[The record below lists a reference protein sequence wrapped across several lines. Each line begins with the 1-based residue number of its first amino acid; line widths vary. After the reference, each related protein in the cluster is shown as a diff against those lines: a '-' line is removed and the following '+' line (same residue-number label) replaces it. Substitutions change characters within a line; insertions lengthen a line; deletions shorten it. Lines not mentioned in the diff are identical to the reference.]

1 MSRDSE
7 LIKYQKNDITA
18 IANTLSCL
26 IKTHDTKVFDC
37 FAKNYGSGKICKI
50 LNTRGFRPY
59 NLVPD
64 NNFDVVDKISRGMVS
79 RVSGTKY
86 INSILFSPYYYTKYV
101 QNPATKQM
109 QEKHL
114 QIAYNTLV
122 NNAKVDIKKNWSLEN
137 IISLSNN
144 HDVVL
149 LGIKERQID
158 ATKIFVNGL
167 SKLDLTALTS
177 AHDSYV
183 LKNILPNVGM
193 SNSPEILQ
201 NYSNY
206 QAKYPKF
213 YAELCKVDI
222 EITKQVLQYE
232 LENQQIILS
241 DILQKG
247 QKTFVNLVQEYQT
260 KSQKIQKYYQQNQ
273 KLLDA
278 LNQGKSQSK
287 GFDNTFV
294 DAEQNEKLF

>member
-1 MSRDSE
+1 MSRVSE

-26 IKTHDTKVFDC
+26 IKTHDTKIFDC
-37 FAKNYGSGKICKI
+37 FAKNYGSDKICKI
-50 LNTRGFRPY
+50 LNTRGFMAY

-64 NNFDVVDKISRGMVS
+64 NNFDMVDKISRVVISKVS
-79 RVSGTKY
+79 DKKY
-86 INSILFSPYYYTKYV
+86 INAILFSPYYYTKYV
-101 QNPATKQM
+101 QNPSTKQM

-144 HDVVL
+144 QDVVL
-149 LGIKERQID
+149 LGIKERQVD

-167 SKLDLTALTS
+167 SMLDLTALTS
-177 AHDSYV
+177 AHNGYV
-183 LKNILPNVGM
+183 LKNILPNVAM
-193 SNSPEILQ
+193 SNNPEMLQ
-201 NYSNY
+201 NYSNF

-278 LNQGKSQSK
+278 LNQGKGDSK
-287 GFDNTFV
+287 DFNNSFAYQKQD
-294 DAEQNEKLF
+294 EKLF